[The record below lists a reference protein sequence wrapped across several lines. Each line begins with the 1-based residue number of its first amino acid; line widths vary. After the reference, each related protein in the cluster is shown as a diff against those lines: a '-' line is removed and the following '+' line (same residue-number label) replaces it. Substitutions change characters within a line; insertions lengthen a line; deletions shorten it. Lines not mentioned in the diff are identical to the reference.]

1 MLNCKTG
8 DKRLRA
14 GLPPDWTVADKTGTG
29 ENGTAGDIELVQRPH
44 GFPMVVVVYI
54 HGATS
59 PKDEI
64 NGAFAK
70 IARLLVT
77 VLTEK
82 S

>member
-1 MLNCKTG
+1 M
-8 DKRLRA
+8 
-14 GLPPDWTVADKTGTG
+14 ADKTGTG